1 MSEVTAYGDTGVD
14 EDLKGLTEGKSDGEC
29 AIICAS
35 RLEKTLESVY
45 GASGPGLG
53 QKASAVAKRLPAGM
67 DDKLRRIAGIRN
79 SAAHDP
85 LEFSL
90 RNRVAFVAECSRLL
104 DVLAG
109 EGVKRQ
115 SHQPSSGTSISFAW
129 EGLATKAII
138 ALSLVGNGIL
148 WAHLFANEKT
158 AALKP
163 SLHVVGLSLLL
174 TVIGA
179 FFGMLVASAMRFLG
193 DSDHSMI
200 WHAFYRGGRIHFVV
214 GVIVAYVV
222 FSWYA
227 GAAMIMALFTTLSIR
242 SVFIATPLSAFAI
255 IVFLLMQGRWTQ
267 TATSWRS
274 VLTLVPLVSLVA
286 YAVQLYMKGVQD
298 GAILTLTGLVLA
310 LSPLV
315 YSILRERW
323 KSVEDFF
330 YGLLLFGGLGAGGIT
345 LMPHLLTGVA
355 MATNPLQGMEIIVPV
370 MLATAA
376 AIFIASFL
384 FSLPLRQKFAR
395 AQSGAPGSAVTADH
409 EFIEQF
415 TRQKSAVNFSRIAG
429 MTAMK
434 DKLLT
439 AAKEAKSG
447 GRNGILLYGEPGNGK
462 TLFAEAL
469 AGEIGLPLVKVSIA
483 QIKSR
488 WVGETTQKL
497 MGAFAFAKQKPCV
510 IFFDEIEAIVPPR
523 DRISDPSSEDA
534 KITAAFLTALDDLR
548 ATTKVVII
556 AATNYLDRV
565 DPAGIREG
573 RFDWK
578 IEIPAPDQVA
588 RRHILSSGLR
598 HETVGLSVLDAAA
611 KRLRGY
617 SAAKIRAVSEEVA
630 RSTDSGKELTL
641 EAFIRAQKA
650 LAGSS
655 GHGVGEDAPGLDD
668 LVLQESVRVHLRSLM
683 GRMLDPVGA
692 QEKGATVPSGVIFY
706 GDPGNGKTMAARA
719 LAKESGWSFLNVTG
733 ADVAKEDGVKN
744 LLKRANEIRPCIVF
758 LDEADGVLANR
769 DSWQAKA
776 DTINGLLTAMDG
788 SGGRMSDILWVAA
801 TNRIEAIDPAM
812 LRGGRFS
819 EKIRFPNPDAE
830 LLASAVQVWLAA
842 LKLPITCTAQ
852 EVADV
857 LSGLSFASAC
867 EAIQSAVNHVVGT
880 DGESLAVADFVR
892 AKELIEIE

>member
-1 MSEVTAYGDTGVD
+1 MD

-35 RLEKTLESVY
+35 RLEKTLENVY

-67 DDKLRRIAGIRN
+67 DDKLRHIAGIRN

-90 RNRVAFVAECSRLL
+90 RNRQAFVAECSRLL

-115 SHQPSSGTSISFAW
+115 SHQPTLVSTVSFAW
-129 EGLATKAII
+129 GGLASKAIM
-138 ALSLVGNGIL
+138 ALALAGNGIL
-148 WAHLFANEKT
+148 WFHLFANEKT
-158 AALKP
+158 AAIKP
-163 SLHVVGLSLLL
+163 TLHVLGLSLLL
-174 TVIGA
+174 TVIGI
-179 FFGMLVASAMRFLG
+179 FFAMLTAAAMRFLG
-193 DSDHSMI
+193 HSDKSMM
-200 WHAFYRGGRIHFVV
+200 WHAFHKGGRIHVFL
-214 GVIVAYVV
+214 GLFVAYWV
-222 FSWYA
+222 FSWYVS
-227 GAAMIMALFTTLSIR
+227 AAMVMGLFTMLSVH
-242 SVFIATPLSAFAI
+242 SVYVATPLSAFATTLL
-255 IVFLLMQGRWTQ
+255 LLMRGRWTQ
-267 TATSWRS
+267 VATSWRS
-274 VLTLVPLVSLVA
+274 VLTLVPLVTLVA
-286 YAVQLYMKGVQD
+286 YAVQIYIRGIQD
-298 GAILTLTGLVLA
+298 DTLLPLAGLVLA

-315 YSILRERW
+315 YITLSERW
-323 KSVEDFF
+323 KSVGDFF
-330 YGLLLFGGLGAGGIT
+330 YGLSLFGGAGASSVV
-345 LMPHLLTGVA
+345 LMPHMWIGTASASTVK
-355 MATNPLQGMEIIVPV
+355 PLQGMEIMVPV
-370 MLATAA
+370 LLITAA
-376 AIFIASFL
+376 GLFIISFL
-384 FSLPLRQKFAR
+384 FSLPFRQKFAK
-395 AQSGAPGSAVTADH
+395 AQSGAPGSAVTADP
-409 EFIEQF
+409 EFVEQF
-415 TRQKSAVNFSRIAG
+415 ARQKSTVDFSRIAG

-548 ATTKVVII
+548 ATTKVVIL

-565 DPAGIREG
+565 DPAGVREG

-578 IEIPAPDQVA
+578 IEIPAPDQAA
-588 RRHILSSGLR
+588 RCHILASGLR

-630 RSTDSGKELTL
+630 RNTDGGQALTL
-641 EAFIRAQKA
+641 ESFILAQKA

-733 ADVAKEDGVKN
+733 ADIAKEDGVKN
-744 LLKRANEIRPCIVF
+744 LLKRANEIRPCIIF

-819 EKIRFPNPDAE
+819 EKIRFPNPDE
-830 LLASAVQVWLAA
+830 DLLASAVQVWLAA
-842 LKLPITCTAQ
+842 LKLPINCTAQ
-852 EVADV
+852 EVAGV
-857 LSGLSFASAC
+857 LYGLSFASAR

-880 DGESLAVADFVR
+880 EGESLCVADIVR
-892 AKELIEIE
+892 AKELTEIE

>member
-1 MSEVTAYGDTGVD
+1 MD
-14 EDLKGLTEGKSDGEC
+14 EDLKQLTEGKSDGEC

-35 RLEKTLESVY
+35 CLEKTLESVY

-53 QKASAVAKRLPAGM
+53 QKASTVAKRLPAGM

-85 LEFSL
+85 LAFSL
-90 RNRVAFVAECSRLL
+90 RNRPAFVAECSRLL
-104 DVLAG
+104 DVLGG
-109 EGVKRQ
+109 EGIKRQ
-115 SHQPSSGTSISFAW
+115 SQQPTSGPSVAFAW
-129 EGLATKAII
+129 EGLAVKVIFAI
-138 ALSLVGNGIL
+138 ALAGNGML
-148 WAHLFANEKT
+148 WLQLFANEKT
-158 AALKP
+158 ALVKP
-163 SLHVVGLSLLL
+163 SLHVLGLSLLL
-174 TVIGA
+174 TVIGI
-179 FFGMLVASAMRFLG
+179 FFAMMTAAVMRYLG
-193 DSDHSMI
+193 SSDHSVM
-200 WHAFYRGGRIHFVV
+200 WHAFHHGGRLHILV
-214 GVIVAYVV
+214 GVFLAYFV
-222 FSWYA
+222 FSWYVCA
-227 GAAMIMALFTTLSIR
+227 PLVMGLFTALSIQ
-242 SVFIATPLSAFAI
+242 SVYVGTPLSAFAI
-255 IVFLLMQGRWTQ
+255 TLLLLMRGRWAQ
-267 TATSWRS
+267 AATSWRA
-274 VLTLVPLVSLVA
+274 VLTLVPLVTLLV
-286 YAVQLYMKGVQD
+286 YAVQLYLKGNMV
-298 GAILTLTGLVLA
+298 GAAIPLISLA
-310 LSPLV
+310 MAFSPLA
-315 YSILRERW
+315 YITLSERW

-330 YGLLLFGGLGAGGIT
+330 YALLLFGGAGASSIVF
-345 LMPHLLTGVA
+345 MPYILPATTMSAHPLRALEIFVPALL
-355 MATNPLQGMEIIVPV
+355 II
-370 MLATAA
+370 AA
-376 AIFIASFL
+376 VLFIMSFL
-384 FSLPLRQKFAR
+384 FSLPFRQKFVK
-395 AQSGAPGSAVTADH
+395 AQVGASGNAVTADP
-409 EFIEQF
+409 EFIDQF
-415 TRQKSAVNFSRIAG
+415 TSQKSMVNFSRIAG

-434 DKLLT
+434 EKLLT
-439 AAKEAKSG
+439 AAKEAKTG

-497 MGAFAFAKQKPCV
+497 MGAFAFAKRKPCV
-510 IFFDEIEAIVPPR
+510 LFFDEIEAIVPPR

-548 ATTKVVII
+548 ATTKVVIL

-578 IEIPAPDQVA
+578 IEVPAPDQEA

-598 HETVGLSVLDAAA
+598 SETIGLSVLDAAA

-617 SAAKIRAVSEEVA
+617 SAAKVRAVSEEVA
-630 RSTDSGKELTL
+630 RNTDGGQELTL
-641 EAFIRAQKA
+641 ESFILAQKA
-650 LAGSS
+650 LTGSS

-744 LLKRANEIRPCIVF
+744 LLKRANEIRPCIIF

-769 DSWQAKA
+769 DSWQARA

-819 EKIRFPNPDAE
+819 EKIRFPNPDKDMM
-830 LLASAVQVWLAA
+830 ASAVKVWLDA
-842 LKLPITCTAQ
+842 LKLPIACTVQ
-852 EVADV
+852 EVADA
-857 LSGLSFASAC
+857 LAGLSFASAR
-867 EAIQSAVNHVVGT
+867 EVIQGAVNHVVGT
-880 DGESLAVADFVR
+880 DGEALAVADIVL
-892 AKELIEIE
+892 AKELNEVS

>member
-1 MSEVTAYGDTGVD
+1 MD
-14 EDLKGLTEGKSDGEC
+14 EDLKQLTEGKSDGEC

-35 RLEKTLESVY
+35 CLEKTLESVY
-45 GASGPGLG
+45 GARGPGLG
-53 QKASAVAKRLPAGM
+53 QKASAVAKRLPSGM

-85 LEFSL
+85 LAFSL
-90 RNRVAFVAECSRLL
+90 RNRPAFVAECSRLL
-104 DVLAG
+104 DVLGG
-109 EGVKRQ
+109 EGIKRQ
-115 SHQPSSGTSISFAW
+115 SQQPSPGPSVALAW
-129 EGLATKAII
+129 EGLAVKAII
-138 ALSLVGNGIL
+138 AVALAGNGML
-148 WAHLFANEKT
+148 WLHLFADEKT
-158 AALKP
+158 ALIKP
-163 SLHVVGLSLLL
+163 SLHVLGLSLLL
-174 TVIGA
+174 TVIGI
-179 FFGMLVASAMRFLG
+179 FFAMVATAAMRFLG
-193 DSDHSMI
+193 ASDHSVM
-200 WHAFYRGGRIHFVV
+200 WHAFHRGGRLHIFV
-214 GVIVAYVV
+214 GLFLAYFVLV
-222 FSWYA
+222 WYGYA
-227 GAAMIMALFTTLSIR
+227 PVTMGLFAALSIH
-242 SVFIATPLSAFAI
+242 SVYVATPLSVFAI
-255 IVFLLMQGRWTQ
+255 TLLLLMRGRWTQ
-267 TATSWRS
+267 TATSWRA
-274 VLTLVPLVSLVA
+274 VLTLVPLMTLLA
-286 YAVQLYMKGVQD
+286 YAIQMYLKGGMI
-298 GAILTLTGLVLA
+298 GAAIPLIGLA
-310 LSPLV
+310 MAFSPLAYV
-315 YSILRERW
+315 TISERW
-323 KSVEDFF
+323 KSTGDIIYALFF
-330 YGLLLFGGLGAGGIT
+330 GVIGASAIA
-345 LMPHLLTGVA
+345 LMPLMLSTKAMSAHPLFALELVVMVSLVIAVA
-355 MATNPLQGMEIIVPV
+355 V
-370 MLATAA
+370 
-376 AIFIASFL
+376 FIMSFL
-384 FSLPLRQKFAR
+384 FSLPFRQKFTK
-395 AQSGAPGSAVTADH
+395 AQIGASGNTVTADP
-409 EFIEQF
+409 EFVDQF
-415 TRQKSAVNFSRIAG
+415 ISQKSLVNFSRIAG

-434 DKLLT
+434 EKLLA
-439 AAKEAKSG
+439 AAKEAKTG

-469 AGEIGLPLVKVSIA
+469 AGEIGLPLVKVSVA

-497 MGAFAFAKQKPCV
+497 MGAFAFAKRKSCV
-510 IFFDEIEAIVPPR
+510 LFFDEIEAIVPPR
-523 DRISDPSSEDA
+523 DRISDPGSEDA

-548 ATTKVVII
+548 ATTKVVIL

-578 IEIPAPDQVA
+578 IEIPVPDQEA

-598 HETVGLSVLDAAA
+598 SETIGLSVLDAAA

-617 SAAKIRAVSEEVA
+617 SAAKVRAVSEEVA
-630 RSTDSGKELTL
+630 RNTDGGQELTL
-641 EAFIRAQKA
+641 ESFIRAQKA

-744 LLKRANEIRPCIVF
+744 LLKRANEIRPCIIF

-769 DSWQAKA
+769 DSWQARA

-819 EKIRFPNPDAE
+819 EKIRFPNPDKDMM
-830 LLASAVQVWLAA
+830 ASAVKVWLDA
-842 LKLPITCTAQ
+842 LKLPIACTVQ
-852 EVADV
+852 EVADT
-857 LSGLSFASAC
+857 LSGLSFASAR
-867 EAIQSAVNHVVGT
+867 EVIQGAVNHVVGT
-880 DGESLAVADFVR
+880 DGESLAIADIAL

>member
-1 MSEVTAYGDTGVD
+1 MN
-14 EDLKGLTEGKSDGEC
+14 EDLKELTEGKSDGEC

-35 RLEKTLESVY
+35 RLEKTLESAY
-45 GASGPGLG
+45 GAIGSGLG
-53 QKASAVAKRLPAGM
+53 QKATAVAKHLPSGV

-90 RNRVAFVAECSRLL
+90 RNRSAFVAECSKVL
-104 DVLAG
+104 DILSG
-109 EGVKRQ
+109 EEVKRQ
-115 SHQPSSGTSISFAW
+115 SRQPSSDASVSFAW
-129 EGLATKAII
+129 DGLAAKAVI
-138 ALSLVGNGIL
+138 ALALAGNGIL
-148 WAHLFANEKT
+148 WMHLFTNEKT
-158 AALKP
+158 ASIKP
-163 SLHVVGLSLLL
+163 TLHVVGLSLLL
-174 TVIGA
+174 TVIGIVFA
-179 FFGMLVASAMRFLG
+179 MLTAASMRFLG
-193 DSDHSMI
+193 GGEKSMI
-200 WHAFYRGGRIHFVV
+200 WHAFHRGGRIHILV
-214 GVIVAYVV
+214 GLFVAYLV
-222 FSWYA
+222 FSWY
-227 GAAMIMALFTTLSIR
+227 GSAAMIMGLFTTLSIH
-242 SVFIATPLSAFAI
+242 SVYVATPLSAFA
-255 IVFLLMQGRWTQ
+255 VTLLLVMRSRWTQ

-274 VLTLVPLVSLVA
+274 VLTLVPLVTLIA
-286 YAVQLYMKGVQD
+286 YAVQLYLKSTLD
-298 GAILTLTGLVLA
+298 GAILPLAGLVLS

-315 YSILRERW
+315 YINISERW
-323 KSVEDFF
+323 RNAGEFF
-330 YGLLLFGGLGAGGIT
+330 YGLLLFGGFGASGVM
-345 LMPHLLTGVA
+345 LMPHMLATGQ
-355 MATNPLQGMEIIVPV
+355 MGTHPLQGMEIAVPV
-370 MLATAA
+370 LLITGATL
-376 AIFIASFL
+376 FIMSFI
-384 FSLPLRQKFAR
+384 FSLPFRQRFVK
-395 AQSGAPGSAVTADH
+395 AQSGAQGNTVTADP

-415 TRQKSAVNFSRIAG
+415 TSRKSTVDFSRIAG
-429 MTAMK
+429 MAGMK

-497 MGAFAFAKQKPCV
+497 MGAFAFAKRKPCV
-510 IFFDEIEAIVPPR
+510 LFFDEIEAIVPPR

-548 ATTKVVII
+548 ATTKVVILG
-556 AATNYLDRV
+556 ATNYLDRV

-578 IEIPAPDQVA
+578 IEVPPPDQAA
-588 RRHILSSGLR
+588 RRHILSSAL
-598 HETVGLSVLDAAA
+598 HNETIGLSVLDAAA

-617 SAAKIRAVSEEVA
+617 SAAKVRAVSEQVA
-630 RSTDSGKELTL
+630 RTTEGAQELTL
-641 EAFIRAQKA
+641 ESFVRAQKA

-668 LVLQESVRVHLRSLM
+668 LILQESVRVHLRSLM
-683 GRMLDPVGA
+683 GRMLDPAGA

-719 LAKESGWSFLNVTG
+719 LAKETGWSFLNVTG

-776 DTINGLLTAMDG
+776 DAINGLLTAMDG

-819 EKIRFPNPDAE
+819 EKIRFPNPDQDMME
-830 LLASAVQVWLAA
+830 SAITVWLEA
-842 LKLPITCTAQ
+842 LKIPVSCTVQ
-852 EVADV
+852 EVADM
-857 LSGLSFASAC
+857 LLGLSFASAR

-880 DGESLAVADFVR
+880 NGESLAVADIVR
-892 AKELIEIE
+892 AKELIEVS

>member
-1 MSEVTAYGDTGVD
+1 MD

-90 RNRVAFVAECSRLL
+90 RNRQAFVAECSRLL

-109 EGVKRQ
+109 EGVKQQ
-115 SHQPSSGTSISFAW
+115 SHQPSPESSVSFAW
-129 EGLATKAII
+129 GGLASKAII
-138 ALSLVGNGIL
+138 ALALAGNGIL
-148 WAHLFANEKT
+148 WFHLFANEKT
-158 AALKP
+158 AAIKP
-163 SLHVVGLSLLL
+163 TLHAVGLSLLL
-174 TVIGA
+174 TVIGI
-179 FFGMLVASAMRFLG
+179 FFAMLIAAAMRFLG
-193 DSDHSMI
+193 HVDKSLL
-200 WHAFYRGGRIHFVV
+200 WHAFHKGGRIHVLLGLFM
-214 GVIVAYVV
+214 AYWV
-222 FSWYA
+222 FSWYVS
-227 GAAMIMALFTTLSIR
+227 AAMVMGLFTMLSIH
-242 SVFIATPLSAFAI
+242 SVYVATPLSAFAI
-255 IVFLLMQGRWTQ
+255 TLLLLMRGRWTQ
-267 TATSWRS
+267 VATSWRS
-274 VLTLVPLVSLVA
+274 VLTLVPLITLVA
-286 YAVQLYMKGVQD
+286 YAVQLYMKGLLS
-298 GAILTLTGLVLA
+298 GTAMPLAGMVLA

-315 YSILRERW
+315 YITLSERW
-323 KSVEDFF
+323 KSVGDFF
-330 YGLLLFGGLGAGGIT
+330 YGLSLFGGAGASSVV
-345 LMPHLLTGVA
+345 LMPHLLIGTASASTVK
-355 MATNPLQGMEIIVPV
+355 PLQGMEIMVPV
-370 MLATAA
+370 LLMTAA
-376 AIFIASFL
+376 GLFISSFL
-384 FSLPLRQKFAR
+384 FSLPFRQKFAK
-395 AQSGAPGSAVTADH
+395 AHSGAQGNPVTADP
-409 EFIEQF
+409 EFVEQF
-415 TRQKSAVNFSRIAG
+415 TRQKSAMDFSRIAG

-510 IFFDEIEAIVPPR
+510 LFFDEIEAIVPPR

-565 DPAGIREG
+565 DPAGVREG

-578 IEIPAPDQVA
+578 IEVPAPDQAA

-630 RSTDSGKELTL
+630 RSTDSGQELTL

-758 LDEADGVLANR
+758 LDEADGVLASR

-788 SGGRMSDILWVAA
+788 SSGRMSDILWVAA

-819 EKIRFPNPDAE
+819 EKIRFPNPDE
-830 LLASAVQVWLAA
+830 DLLASAVQVWLAA
-842 LKLPITCTAQ
+842 LKLPINCTAQ
-852 EVADV
+852 EVAGV
-857 LSGLSFASAC
+857 LRGLSFASAR

-880 DGESLAVADFVR
+880 EGESLAVVDIVR
-892 AKELIEIE
+892 AKELTEIE

>member
-1 MSEVTAYGDTGVD
+1 MDG
-14 EDLKGLTEGKSDGEC
+14 DLKEITEGKSDGEC

-90 RNRVAFVAECSRLL
+90 RNRPAFVAECSRLL

-109 EGVKRQ
+109 EGVKRE
-115 SHQPSSGTSISFAW
+115 SHQPSSASSVLFAW
-129 EGLATKAII
+129 EGFASKVII
-138 ALSLVGNGIL
+138 ALALAGNGIL
-148 WAHLFANEKT
+148 WFHLFANEKT
-158 AALKP
+158 AAIKP
-163 SLHVVGLSLLL
+163 TLHVVGLSLLL
-174 TVIGA
+174 TVIGI
-179 FFGMLVASAMRFLG
+179 FFAMLTAAAMRFLG
-193 DSDHSMI
+193 QSDKSMM
-200 WHAFYRGGRIHFVV
+200 WHAFHKGGRIHVLLGLF
-214 GVIVAYVV
+214 VAYMV
-222 FSWYA
+222 FSWYVS
-227 GAAMIMALFTTLSIR
+227 AAMVMGLFAMLSVH
-242 SVFIATPLSAFAI
+242 SVYVATPLSAFA
-255 IVFLLMQGRWTQ
+255 VTLLLLMHGRWTQ
-267 TATSWRS
+267 VATSWRS
-274 VLTLVPLVSLVA
+274 VLTLVPLVTLIA
-286 YAVQLYMKGVQD
+286 YAVQIYMKG
-298 GAILTLTGLVLA
+298 ILNDMMLPLAGIVLA
-310 LSPLV
+310 LSPLA
-315 YSILRERW
+315 YITLSERW
-323 KSVEDFF
+323 KSVGDFF
-330 YGLLLFGGLGAGGIT
+330 YGLSLFGGAGASSVV
-345 LMPHLLTGVA
+345 LMPHMLMGSASAVKA
-355 MATNPLQGMEIIVPV
+355 LQSMEIMVPV
-370 MLATAA
+370 LLVTAA
-376 AIFIASFL
+376 GLFVTSFL
-384 FSLPLRQKFAR
+384 FSLPFRQKFAK
-395 AQSGAPGSAVTADH
+395 AQSGAQGSAVTADP
-409 EFIEQF
+409 EFVEQF
-415 TRQKSAVNFSRIAG
+415 ARQKSAMDFSRIAG

-510 IFFDEIEAIVPPR
+510 LFFDEIEAIVPPR

-548 ATTKVVII
+548 ATTKVVIL

-578 IEIPAPDQVA
+578 IEIPAPDQAA

-617 SAAKIRAVSEEVA
+617 TAAKIRAVSEEVA
-630 RSTDSGKELTL
+630 RSTDSGQELTL
-641 EAFIRAQKA
+641 ESFIRAQKA

-842 LKLPITCTAQ
+842 LKLPITCTVQ
-852 EVADV
+852 EVAGV
-857 LSGLSFASAC
+857 LSGLSFASAR

-880 DGESLAVADFVR
+880 DGETLAVADIVR
-892 AKELIEIE
+892 AKGLIEIE

>member
-1 MSEVTAYGDTGVD
+1 ME

-45 GASGPGLG
+45 GAAGPGLG
-53 QKASAVAKRLPAGM
+53 QKASAVAGRLPAGM
-67 DDKLRRIAGIRN
+67 DDRLRKIAGIRN

-90 RNRVAFVAECSRLL
+90 RNRQAFVAECSRLL

-115 SHQPSSGTSISFAW
+115 SHQPSSGSSVSFAW
-129 EGLATKAII
+129 EGLASKAIL
-138 ALSLVGNGIL
+138 ALALAGNGIL
-148 WAHLFANEKT
+148 WVHLIAKEKT
-158 AALKP
+158 AVIKP

-174 TVIGA
+174 TVIGI
-179 FFGMLVASAMRFLG
+179 FFAMLAAAAMRFLG
-193 DSDHSMI
+193 QSDKSMM
-200 WHAFYRGGRIHFVV
+200 WHAFHKGGRIHVLLGLF
-214 GVIVAYVV
+214 VAYMV
-222 FSWYA
+222 FSWYVS
-227 GAAMIMALFTTLSIR
+227 AAMVMGLFAMLSVH
-242 SVFIATPLSAFAI
+242 SVYVATPLSAFAI
-255 IVFLLMQGRWTQ
+255 TLLLLMRGRWTQ
-267 TATSWRS
+267 VATSWRS
-274 VLTLVPLVSLVA
+274 VLTLVPLVTLVA
-286 YAVQLYMKGVQD
+286 YAVQLYMKGLLED
-298 GAILTLTGLVLA
+298 AMLPLAGMALA
-310 LSPLV
+310 LSPMV
-315 YSILRERW
+315 YISLSERW
-323 KSVEDFF
+323 KSVGDFF
-330 YGLLLFGGLGAGGIT
+330 YGLSLFGGAGASSVV
-345 LMPHLLTGVA
+345 LMPRMLIGSASTVK
-355 MATNPLQGMEIIVPV
+355 PLQGMEIMVPV
-370 MLATAA
+370 LLITGAA
-376 AIFIASFL
+376 LFITSFL
-384 FSLPLRQKFAR
+384 FSLPFRRKFAK
-395 AQSGAPGSAVTADH
+395 AQSGVPGSAVTADP
-409 EFIEQF
+409 EFVEQF
-415 TRQKSAVNFSRIAG
+415 TRQKSAMDFSRIAG

-548 ATTKVVII
+548 ATTKVVVI

-565 DPAGIREG
+565 DPAGVREG

-578 IEIPAPDQVA
+578 IEVPAPDQAA

-598 HETVGLSVLDAAA
+598 HEAVGLSVLDAAA

-630 RSTDSGKELTL
+630 RSTDSGQELTL

-668 LVLQESVRVHLRSLM
+668 LVLQEPVRVHLRSLM

-733 ADVAKEDGVKN
+733 ADVAKENGVKN

-819 EKIRFPNPDAE
+819 EKIRFPNPDND

-852 EVADV
+852 EVAGV
-857 LSGLSFASAC
+857 LSGLSFASAR

-880 DGESLAVADFVR
+880 DGESLAVADILR
-892 AKELIEIE
+892 AKELTEIE